1 MNCTISA
8 SFGFVLGLLL
18 TNTLPSTSSMSAA
31 ATSSVPPFLAASS
44 LNFRAAQSRT
54 CRRAS
59 WPAWYMPRPPLLVC
73 WLPAVVPVSV
83 VLSVSTYVVI
93 VIWSSGT
100 PSDSAAIISIVVRW
114 PPPTSFEAE
123 MACTLPSLL
132 MTIWPVDGLPPA
144 PWLQVCAASPIP
156 WKIPGRTSFA
166 FGWCHFAVQ
175 PIAFAA
181 ASMQSRMPGLLNG
194 FFVSGFPVSLRFLR
208 RNWTGSIPIAYAAFS
223 IVTSSANVPFG
234 WLTQRYGPDL

>member
-1 MNCTISA
+1 
-8 SFGFVLGLLL
+8 
-18 TNTLPSTSSMSAA
+18 
-31 ATSSVPPFLAASS
+31 
-44 LNFRAAQSRT
+44 
-54 CRRAS
+54 
-59 WPAWYMPRPPLLVC
+59 
-73 WLPAVVPVSV
+73 
-83 VLSVSTYVVI
+83 
-93 VIWSSGT
+93 
-100 PSDSAAIISIVVRW
+100 
-114 PPPTSFEAE
+114 
-123 MACTLPSLL
+123 